1 MWTKR
6 TNPRQTHPS
15 LFPLQAALAS
25 AGSDVPACPPRMDLN
40 EQRAMQLIAQV
51 RAPYQ
56 RPKAFLR
63 LQDIPSPHGMQEVSI
78 LQPQA
83 G

>member
-1 MWTKR
+1 
-6 TNPRQTHPS
+6 
-15 LFPLQAALAS
+15 
-25 AGSDVPACPPRMDLN
+25 MDLN
-40 EQRAMQLIAQV
+40 EQRATQLIAQV